1 MGERVKR
8 VERHAGVIV
17 TFLTTATAA
26 LGVLSAYLK
35 VKADTAV
42 DRRQEVQ
49 SRATGLQSD
58 KRSLQEQIAALQEEN
73 DNLNAQLN
81 TEPAPTAN
89 GRPAAVTRDLKVPIS
104 DDGTTQ
110 YLLLDYGEVK
120 QCCSGDFVYGRQES
134 TGEPELRTDS
144 SGSPPYSVD
153 VKSAGVTP
161 EECSDAVTRSPAA
174 TPVRNLHAGTL
185 ICVNTEGGTSLL
197 RVVAAPERD
206 GSLRLRQRFWPK
218 EP

>member
-1 MGERVKR
+1 MKT
-8 VERHAGVIV
+8 VEKHAGVIV
-17 TFLTTATAA
+17 ASLTVFAAA

-35 VKADTAV
+35 IKADTAIE
-42 DRRQEVQ
+42 DRQQVQ
-49 SRATGLQSD
+49 STATGLQSD
-58 KRSLQEQIAALQEEN
+58 KRSLQEQIAALREEN
-73 DNLNAQLN
+73 DNLNAQLD
-81 TEPAPTAN
+81 TEPAPTAS

-104 DDGTTQ
+104 DGSSTQ
-110 YLLLDYGEVK
+110 YILLDAGEVK
-120 QCCSGDFVYGRQES
+120 QCCSGDFVYGRQDS

-144 SGSPPYSVD
+144 SGSPPYSID
-153 VKSAGVTP
+153 VQTAGVTP

-174 TPVRNLHAGTL
+174 APVRNLHAGTL

-197 RVVAAPERD
+197 RVIAAPARD